1 MSKKRK
7 IDSECRIFKEQWT
20 YDYFFI
26 QCKERAVCLLCQD
39 SVAVFKE
46 YNLRRH
52 YETRPQ
58 HKDKY
63 DCLVGQVRKDKIL
76 KLKNVLAT
84 QQNTFVKQKQLN
96 ISSLRA
102 SFQVAKLIARTGKP
116 FTEGEF
122 VKECLLSVAKEMCPE
137 KTDLFNTVSLSA
149 PTITRRIEEMGDN
162 LHQHLKNSS
171 KNLCYFSLALD
182 ESTDVRDS
190 AQLLIFIRGINSQ
203 FEVTEE
209 LAALQSIKGTTTGED
224 IYERVCQTVT
234 DLELDWGKLAS
245 VTTDGAPSMVG
256 SVKGVVT
263 RINQEMD
270 KHSYPR
276 PIAIHCLIH
285 QQALCCKSLKWD
297 SVMKVVVSCVNFIRA
312 HALNHRQF
320 QELLSE
326 LNASHEDILYH
337 TEVRWLSRGRVLK
350 RFYDLLPEVS
360 AFLLSKNKQ
369 VPELQDAEWKWHLAF
384 LTDVTELLNIFNL
397 QLQGKGKL
405 ICDMYSHL
413 KAFEVK
419 LELLIKQVKEE
430 NFCHLPITQKLSAEK
445 PEMAFPNQKCVDSL
459 EMLKREF
466 QMRFKELHLHEQD
479 IQLFRNPF
487 SVDIE
492 IADPI
497 YQMELA
503 ELQNCDSL
511 KDTFKSS
518 NLTNF
523 YTSLS
528 SETYPNLRKHA
539 LKMATI
545 FGSTYVCEQTFSR
558 MKNLKSPTRSR
569 ITDAHLHHLLRL
581 AVTNMEPD
589 IDYLISQKQAHTSH

>member
-1 MSKKRK
+1 MSRKRK

-20 YDYFFI
+20 YDYFFM
-26 QCKERAVCLLCQD
+26 QYKEKAVCLICQNIV
-39 SVAVFKE
+39 SVFKE

-52 YETRPQ
+52 YDTQ

-63 DCLVGQVRKDKIL
+63 DCLVGEVRKDKIL
-76 KLKNVLAT
+76 KLKNTLTT

-102 SFQVAKLIARTGKP
+102 SFQVAKLIARTGRP
-116 FTEGEF
+116 FVEGEF

-137 KTDLFNTVSLSA
+137 KADLFSTVSLSA

-162 LHQHLKNSS
+162 LHQHLQNSTKKLS
-171 KNLCYFSLALD
+171 YFSLALD
-182 ESTDVRDS
+182 ESNDVRDS
-190 AQLLIFIRGINSQ
+190 AQLLIFIRGMNDY

-224 IYERVCQTVT
+224 IYEKVCQTVN
-234 DLELDWGKLAS
+234 DLELDWAKLAS

-256 SVKGVVT
+256 SKKGVIA

-270 KHSYPR
+270 KHNHSH

-285 QQALCCKSLKWD
+285 QQALCSKSLKWD
-297 SVMKVVVSCVNFIRA
+297 SVMKIVVSCVNFIRA

-320 QELLSE
+320 QEFLSE
-326 LNASHEDILYH
+326 LNVDYEDVLYH
-337 TEVRWLSRGRVLK
+337 TEVRWLSRGRVLR
-350 RFYDLLPEVS
+350 RFYDLLPQITT
-360 AFLLSKNKQ
+360 FLLSKNKE
-369 VPELQDAEWKWHLAF
+369 VPELNDAEWKWHLAF
-384 LTDVTELLNIFNL
+384 LTDVTELLNNL
-397 QLQGKGKL
+397 NVQLQGKGKL
-405 ICDMYSHL
+405 ICDMQSHV

-419 LELLIKQVKEE
+419 LGLLIKQVKEE
-430 NFCHLPITQKLSAEK
+430 NFCHLPTTQNLLAEK
-445 PEMAFPNQKCVDSL
+445 PLVAFPNKTCVDSL
-459 EMLKREF
+459 EKLQKEF
-466 QMRFKELHLHEQD
+466 QFRFKELHLHEQD

-487 SVDIE
+487 SIDIE
-492 IADPI
+492 NVDTI

-511 KDTFKSS
+511 KDAFKSS
-518 NLTNF
+518 SLHNF
-523 YTSLS
+523 YASLP
-528 SETYPNLRKHA
+528 SETYPHLRNHA
-539 LKMATI
+539 QKMATI

-558 MKNLKSPTRSR
+558 MKHLKSPTRSR
-569 ITDAHLHHLLRL
+569 LTDAHLHHLLRL

-589 IDYLISQKQAHTSH
+589 IDHLISQKQAHSSH

>member
-1 MSKKRK
+1 MMPRKRK

-26 QCKERAVCLLCQD
+26 QYKERAVCLICQNIV
-39 SVAVFKE
+39 SVFKE

-52 YETRPQ
+52 YETQ

-63 DCLVGQVRKDKIL
+63 DCLVGEVRKDKIL
-76 KLKNVLAT
+76 KLKNTLTA

-102 SFQVAKLIARTGKP
+102 SFQVAKLIARTGRP
-116 FTEGEF
+116 FVEGEF

-137 KTDLFNTVSLSA
+137 KADLFSTVSLSG
-149 PTITRRIEEMGDN
+149 PTLTRRIEEMGDN
-162 LHQHLKNSS
+162 LYQHLQ
-171 KNLCYFSLALD
+171 NLTNKRSYFSLALD
-182 ESTDVRDS
+182 ESNDVRDS
-190 AQLLIFIRGINSQ
+190 AQLLIFIRGTNDN

-224 IYERVCQTVT
+224 IYEKVCQTLNG
-234 DLELDWGKLAS
+234 LELDWAKLAS

-256 SVKGVVT
+256 SKKGVIA

-270 KHSYPR
+270 KHNYSH

-285 QQALCCKSLKWD
+285 QQALCSKSLKFD
-297 SVMKVVVSCVNFIRA
+297 SVMTIVVSCVNFIRA
-312 HALNHRQF
+312 HALKHRQF
-320 QELLSE
+320 QEFLSE
-326 LNASHEDILYH
+326 LNADYGDVLYH
-337 TEVRWLSRGRVLK
+337 TKVRWLSRGRVLK
-350 RFYDLLPEVS
+350 RFYDLLPQIT
-360 AFLLSKNKQ
+360 AFLLSKNKE
-369 VPELQDAEWKWHLAF
+369 VPELNDAEWKWHLAF
-384 LTDVTELLNIFNL
+384 LTDVTELLNSFNV

-405 ICDMYSHL
+405 ICDMQSHV

-419 LELLIKQVKEE
+419 LGLLLKQVKEE
-430 NFCHLPITQKLSAEK
+430 NFCHLPTTQNLLAEK
-445 PEMAFPNQKCVDSL
+445 PLVAFPNKTCVDSL
-459 EMLKREF
+459 EKLQKEF
-466 QMRFKELHLHEQD
+466 QFRFKELHLHEQD

-487 SVDIE
+487 SIDIE
-492 IADPI
+492 NVDTI

-511 KDTFKSS
+511 KDAFKSS
-518 NLTNF
+518 SLHSF
-523 YTSLS
+523 YASLP
-528 SETYPNLRKHA
+528 SETYPHLRNHA

-558 MKNLKSPTRSR
+558 MKHLKSPTRSR
-569 ITDAHLHHLLRL
+569 HLHHLLRL

-589 IDYLISQKQAHTSH
+589 IDHLVSQKQAHSSH

>member
-1 MSKKRK
+1 MMSRKRK

-20 YDYFFI
+20 YDYFSI
-26 QCKERAVCLLCQD
+26 QYKERAVCLICQNIV
-39 SVAVFKE
+39 SVFKE

-52 YETRPQ
+52 YETQ

-63 DCLVGQVRKDKIL
+63 DCLVGEVRKDKIL
-76 KLKNVLAT
+76 KLKNTLTA

-102 SFQVAKLIARTGKP
+102 SFQVAKLIARTGRP
-116 FTEGEF
+116 FVEGEF

-137 KTDLFNTVSLSA
+137 KADLFSTVSLSG
-149 PTITRRIEEMGDN
+149 PTLTRRIEEMGDN
-162 LHQHLKNSS
+162 LYQHLQ
-171 KNLCYFSLALD
+171 NLTKKLSYFSLALD
-182 ESTDVRDS
+182 ESNDVRDS
-190 AQLLIFIRGINSQ
+190 AQLLIFIRGTNDN

-224 IYERVCQTVT
+224 IYEKVCQTLNG
-234 DLELDWGKLAS
+234 LELDWAKLAS

-256 SVKGVVT
+256 SKKGVIA

-270 KHSYPR
+270 KHNYSH

-285 QQALCCKSLKWD
+285 QQALCSKSLKFD
-297 SVMKVVVSCVNFIRA
+297 SVMTIVVSCVNFIRA
-312 HALNHRQF
+312 HALKHRQF
-320 QELLSE
+320 QEFLSE
-326 LNASHEDILYH
+326 LNADYGDVLYH

-350 RFYDLLPEVS
+350 RFYDLLPQIT
-360 AFLLSKNKQ
+360 ALLLSKNKE
-369 VPELQDAEWKWHLAF
+369 VPELNDAEWKWHLAF
-384 LTDVTELLNIFNL
+384 LTDVTALLNSFNV

-405 ICDMYSHL
+405 ICDMQSHV

-419 LELLIKQVKEE
+419 LGLLIKQVKEE
-430 NFCHLPITQKLSAEK
+430 NFCHLPTTQNLLAEK
-445 PEMAFPNQKCVDSL
+445 PLVAFPNKTCVDSL
-459 EMLKREF
+459 EKLQKEF
-466 QMRFKELHLHEQD
+466 QFRFKELHLHEQD

-487 SVDIE
+487 SIDIE
-492 IADPI
+492 NVDTI

-503 ELQNCDSL
+503 ELQNCDFL
-511 KDTFKSS
+511 KDAFKSS
-518 NLTNF
+518 SLHSF
-523 YTSLS
+523 YASLP
-528 SETYPNLRKHA
+528 SETYPHLRNHA

-558 MKNLKSPTRSR
+558 MKHLKSPTRSR
-569 ITDAHLHHLLRL
+569 LTDEHLHHLLRL

-589 IDYLISQKQAHTSH
+589 IDHLVSQKQAHSSH

>member
-1 MSKKRK
+1 MSRKRK

-20 YDYFFI
+20 YDYFFM
-26 QCKERAVCLLCQD
+26 QYKEKAVCLICQNIV
-39 SVAVFKE
+39 SVFKE

-52 YETRPQ
+52 YDTQ

-63 DCLVGQVRKDKIL
+63 DCLVGEVRKDKIL
-76 KLKNVLAT
+76 KLKNTLTT

-102 SFQVAKLIARTGKP
+102 SFQVAKLIARTGRP
-116 FTEGEF
+116 FVEGEF

-137 KTDLFNTVSLSA
+137 KADLFSTVSLSA

-162 LHQHLKNSS
+162 LHQHLQNSTKKLS
-171 KNLCYFSLALD
+171 YFSLALD
-182 ESTDVRDS
+182 ESNDVRDS
-190 AQLLIFIRGINSQ
+190 AQLLIFIRGMNDY

-224 IYERVCQTVT
+224 IYEKVCQTVN
-234 DLELDWGKLAS
+234 DLELDWAKLAS

-256 SVKGVVT
+256 SKKGVIA

-270 KHSYPR
+270 KHNHSH

-285 QQALCCKSLKWD
+285 QQALCSKSLKWD
-297 SVMKVVVSCVNFIRA
+297 SVMKIVVSCVNFIRA

-320 QELLSE
+320 QEFLSE
-326 LNASHEDILYH
+326 LNVDYEDVLYH
-337 TEVRWLSRGRVLK
+337 TEVRWLSRGRVLR
-350 RFYDLLPEVS
+350 RFYDLLPQITT
-360 AFLLSKNKQ
+360 FLLSKNKE
-369 VPELQDAEWKWHLAF
+369 VPELNDAEWKWHLAF
-384 LTDVTELLNIFNL
+384 LTDVTELLNNL
-397 QLQGKGKL
+397 NVQLQGKGKL
-405 ICDMYSHL
+405 ICDMQSHV

-419 LELLIKQVKEE
+419 LGLLIKQVKEE
-430 NFCHLPITQKLSAEK
+430 NFCHLPTTQNLLAEK
-445 PEMAFPNQKCVDSL
+445 PLVAFPNKTCVDSL
-459 EMLKREF
+459 EKLQKEF
-466 QMRFKELHLHEQD
+466 QFRFKELHLHEQD

-487 SVDIE
+487 SIDIE
-492 IADPI
+492 NVDTI

-511 KDTFKSS
+511 KDAFKSS
-518 NLTNF
+518 SLHNF
-523 YTSLS
+523 YASLP
-528 SETYPNLRKHA
+528 SETYPHLRNHA
-539 LKMATI
+539 QKMATI

-558 MKNLKSPTRSR
+558 IKHLKSPTRSR
-569 ITDAHLHHLLRL
+569 LTDAHLHHLLRL

-589 IDYLISQKQAHTSH
+589 IDHLISQKQAHSSH